1 LGIPV
6 NKGSLLSEV
15 INITDNYLNSTQITP
30 QQKQEAQ
37 QLYSS
42 YLQTTNNPT
51 IEGFKQWNNR
61 RQQVNK
67 LFDSDSKLAN
77 AVYEALG
84 FGKESN
90 LPTGNE
96 TINIY
101 AGSNQNTELSNFAI
115 RPFTVNV
122 ETLSGEKQYTFQSV
136 EQGFHFHKALV
147 ANNPQVAKQI
157 LATTNGGQ
165 LKRLTNRSNLK
176 MTPEQVK
183 EWDDTSKSIM
193 LNLMYDSYA
202 QNPKAAEKL
211 LATGNA
217 KITHEGPYKPD
228 RWTKDFPDVVMTVR
242 DMLKEEGF
250 GQEWIN
256 TNKLNNKSF
265 GISLN
270 IAGNGIYTLK
280 GKYTQEEVDEFTYKL
295 LKAVVESPELEN
307 KILSIRTGGQ
317 TGFDEA
323 GAKAGM
329 RLGIPTMILA
339 PKGWKF
345 RNAKGQDISDEKAFK
360 DRFKEAAPTEKA
372 VPLEIFKTAG
382 KITHVKLKDGKKYKV
397 ADVKSAM
404 MEKMG
409 YTPAEIGKILKKLC

>member
-1 LGIPV
+1 MSCKPTYKGVRYNSLEELYKANGV
-6 NKGSLLSEV
+6 N
-15 INITDNYLNSTQITP
+15 I
-30 QQKQEAQ
+30 QQAQ
-37 QLYSS
+37 QLYSQYLNTIFPDSKVKDIVYHGTDKKFDKFDLAFEGSNEKGGKGKGFNFTRDITDTDMYGDIKISVILDAQNKVETDKEARQDELS
-42 YLQTTNNPT
+42 YIDDVDEIVVYNANQIHILGSKQDIEDFKNRVNNKPGLMSPMTIKQGVSELFESNPT
-51 IEGFKQWNNR
+51 
-61 RQQVNK
+61 
-67 LFDSDSKLAN
+67 LAN
-77 AVYEALG
+77 EVYKVL
-84 FGKESN
+84 
-90 LPTGNE
+90 
-96 TINIY
+96 
-101 AGSNQNTELSNFAI
+101 
-115 RPFTVNV
+115 
-122 ETLSGEKQYTFQSV
+122 
-136 EQGFHFHKALV
+136 
-147 ANNPQVAKQI
+147 
-157 LATTNGGQ
+157 
-165 LKRLTNRSNLK
+165 
-176 MTPEQVK
+176 
-183 EWDDTSKSIM
+183 
-193 LNLMYDSYA
+193 
-202 QNPKAAEKL
+202 
-211 LATGNA
+211 
-217 KITHEGPYKPD
+217 
-228 RWTKDFPDVVMTVR
+228 
-242 DMLKEEGF
+242 GF